1 MVDKKLFENIL
12 LEYNKQDMK
21 ARFGNELTNRFW
33 NLRNRLPGN
42 LPEKDL
48 NWWFSNNKS
57 SEDLD
62 AFLTDWETGNRRSN
76 RQIHRDNLAGA
87 EMLYDDEYI
96 RIYKVTTYDAAKVLG
111 RGTTWCICGLYPGH
125 ERRGQ
130 HYFDSYIEDYGIKP
144 FYVMVFDKKH
154 RSSYRSD
161 VNGNSSDYEKWCVL
175 FSDRG
180 SAYSRSYFPV
190 WRSDDANMSEI
201 PGIPAD
207 HQAQPLPGLTIPYAY
222 VAPVGDSTVEPGQ
235 ADDIASHFTIENGI
249 LVGCDINSGTV
260 RIPDTVTEIGED
272 AFYNCASL
280 ESITIPDTVTKI
292 DERAFENCSWLKS
305 ITIPD
310 SVTELGIDVFKHCTS
325 LQNVK
330 LSANITE
337 IPVNAFASCSSLESI
352 IIPNGVT
359 EISINAFKFCY
370 ALQNVVIPNSVE
382 LINYGAFAYC
392 TSLKSIT
399 IPNSVTD
406 IGITAFE
413 HCHEDLV
420 ISTDNEVII
429 NYCDQTGTNYRRITP
444 QHAEE
449 SEHVD
454 DSTSQLIIE
463 NGVVTGCNSMAA
475 NIRIPE
481 TVTEIGEYAFEDC
494 TSLKSVIIPNS
505 VTKIGEFAFYD
516 CSSLESVVIP
526 NSVTEISPCTFFE
539 CTSLQSV
546 NIPDSVTKIGLRA
559 FDNCTS
565 LRNIEIPN
573 SVTYISFAA
582 FKNCR
587 SLESINIPSSV
598 TKIGVRAF
606 EQCESLKSITIPN
619 SVTLIGS
626 NAFNECTS
634 LESITIPN
642 SVRNIGNNI
651 FSNCHANLV
660 VNTDNELVINYCEQ
674 NNINYQRITSTPAE
688 EPQHVDVNDFRTAF
702 NMAMRNRMRGN

>member
-190 WRSDDANMSEI
+190 WRSDDTNMSEI

-310 SVTELGIDVFKHCTS
+310 SVTELGIDAFKHCTS

-429 NYCDQTGTNYRRITP
+429 NYCDQTGTNYRRITS

-449 SEHVD
+449 PEHVD

-634 LESITIPN
+634 LESITVPN